1 MDKIANIL
9 AMIIVLAMITTV
21 LASKNTAT
29 DIKALGSTFTNAIGA
44 ATGRG

>member
-29 DIKALGSTFTNAIGA
+29 DIGALGSTFTNSIKA
-44 ATGRG
+44 ATGR

>member
-1 MDKIANIL
+1 MDKIANIM
-9 AMIIVLAMITTV
+9 AMIVVLAMIATV

-29 DIKALGSTFTNAIGA
+29 DIKALGSTFTNSISA